1 MIETNNLDKDF
12 KYEFAKEHGGENIK
26 HCFTCGTCSVVCP
39 VFDLEEN
46 FDPRKII
53 RMIILGMRDEVLK
66 SETIWL
72 CSGCYSCYE
81 LCPRDVKIT
90 NVFSAARNMAVR
102 EGHTPPAMRTSV
114 DFLNKLGRLLEV
126 SDFENTV
133 REKKEIPTLELTIP
147 QVKEILKK
155 AGIQEAMDGGEANE

>member
-1 MIETNNLDKDF
+1 MIKDTNLDKNF
-12 KYEFAKEHGGENIK
+12 KYEFAEEHGGENIK
-26 HCFTCGTCSVVCP
+26 RCFTCGTCSVVCP
-39 VFDLEEN
+39 VFDQEES

-53 RMIILGMRDEVLK
+53 RMIVLGMREEVLK
-66 SETIWL
+66 SEMIWL

-90 NVFSAARNMAVR
+90 NVFSAARNLAVK

-114 DFLNKLGRLLEV
+114 DFLNKQGRLLEF

-133 REKKEIPTLELTIP
+133 REKNEIPTLDLTVP
-147 QVKEILKK
+147 RVKEILKK
-155 AGIQEAMDGGEANE
+155 AGIQEAMDGGGSE